1 MDKIT
6 FPDMFSN
13 YDFNSLTLST
23 PISLPGGAFFTKI
36 SSNSNDIYIQTPLC
50 SSKQGFVKSGRKIH
64 IDLVY
69 DKNNE
74 LFCQFIENL
83 ENTLTKLIYDKRD
96 EWFQEEVEFD
106 DIENAFTNTLKS
118 YKSGSLFLLRT
129 MLDSPRM
136 LTAST
141 NLTIYDQQENLVS
154 MEDITPDTNMIPI
167 IQLHGLKFTAKNFQ
181 IYLQIKQAMVVKN
194 NLFNTCL
201 IKNKIETAEKSE
213 NNKPIK
219 MSLSKSEPHDAL
231 ENEDDVEQIEEETNP
246 IIEEET
252 NPIIEEEIT
261 PVIEEEITPVIE
273 EESAPV
279 IEPKDETS
287 ENEIINHDVTS
298 QHNEEILL
306 SITDTPNDVNEENTE
321 QTINVDTNTLDNED
335 VFIEDDKK
343 MDTIQKIENI
353 KEPIINLEEYD
364 VVVDNEDNLETITL
378 KKPNDIYLDMYKE
391 FRIKAREARKSALLA
406 YLEAKKIKNVH
417 MLDIDDSSD
426 NEYEKQLETT
436 TPNNLEKLQ

>member
-36 SSNSNDIYIQTPLC
+36 SSSSNDVYIQTPLC

-74 LFCQFIENL
+74 HFCQFVENL
-83 ENTLTKLIYDKRD
+83 ENTLTKLIYEKRD

-141 NLTIYDQQENLVS
+141 NLTIYDQQENLIN

-201 IKNKIETAEKSE
+201 IKNKVETKEISE

-219 MSLSKSEPHDAL
+219 MSLSKSEPQDAL
-231 ENEDDVEQIEEETNP
+231 ENEDDLEQNEEKEVIEEET
-246 IIEEET
+246 
-252 NPIIEEEIT
+252 T
-261 PVIEEEITPVIE
+261 PVIE
-273 EESAPV
+273 ANH
-279 IEPKDETS
+279 ETS
-287 ENEIINHDVTS
+287 ENDIINDDVTPE
-298 QHNEEILL
+298 HNEEILL
-306 SITDTPNDVNEENTE
+306 SITDTSNDVNEDNKEE
-321 QTINVDTNTLDNED
+321 TINVDTKTLDNED
-335 VFIEDDKK
+335 VFIEDAKN
-343 MDTIQKIENI
+343 METIQKIENI

-391 FRIKAREARKSALLA
+391 FRIKAREARKNALLS
-406 YLEAKKIKNVH
+406 YLEAKKIKNIH

-426 NEYEKQLETT
+426 NEYEKQLDTT

>member
-36 SSNSNDIYIQTPLC
+36 SNNTNDVYIQTPLC

-74 LFCQFIENL
+74 HFCQFIENL
-83 ENTLTKLIYDKRD
+83 ENTLTKLIYEKRD

-141 NLTIYDQQENLVS
+141 NLTIYDQQENLIN

-201 IKNKIETAEKSE
+201 IKNKIETTEKSE

-219 MSLSKSEPHDAL
+219 MSLSKSEPQDAL
-231 ENEDDVEQIEEETNP
+231 ENEDDLEQNEEKEVIEEETA
-246 IIEEET
+246 
-252 NPIIEEEIT
+252 
-261 PVIEEEITPVIE
+261 PVIEEETTPVM
-273 EESAPV
+273 
-279 IEPKDETS
+279 DEKYEAI
-287 ENEIINHDVTS
+287 ENEIINDDVAPE
-298 QHNEEILL
+298 NNDEILL
-306 SITDTPNDVNEENTE
+306 SITDTPNDVNEENAENAKNAENTE
-321 QTINVDTNTLDNED
+321 NAEETISVDTKTLDNED
-335 VFIEDDKK
+335 VFIKESKN
-343 MDTIQKIENI
+343 MDAIQKIENI

-391 FRIKAREARKSALLA
+391 FRIKAREARKNALLS
-406 YLEAKKIKNVH
+406 YLEAKKIKNIH

-426 NEYEKQLETT
+426 NEYEKQLDTT

>member
-36 SSNSNDIYIQTPLC
+36 SSSSNDVYIQTPLC

-74 LFCQFIENL
+74 HFCQFVENL
-83 ENTLTKLIYDKRD
+83 ENTLTKLIYEKRD

-141 NLTIYDQQENLVS
+141 NLTIYDQQENLIN

-181 IYLQIKQAMVVKN
+181 FYLQIKQAMVVKN

-201 IKNKIETAEKSE
+201 IKNKVETKEISE

-219 MSLSKSEPHDAL
+219 MSLSKSEPQDAL
-231 ENEDDVEQIEEETNP
+231 ENEDDLEQNEEKEVIEEETA
-246 IIEEET
+246 
-252 NPIIEEEIT
+252 
-261 PVIEEEITPVIE
+261 PVIEEETTPVIDE
-273 EESAPV
+273 
-279 IEPKDETS
+279 KDEAS
-287 ENEIINHDVTS
+287 ENEIINDDVTP

-306 SITDTPNDVNEENTE
+306 SITDTSDDVNAENAENAEE
-321 QTINVDTNTLDNED
+321 TINVDTKTLDNED
-335 VFIEDDKK
+335 VFLEDDKK

-391 FRIKAREARKSALLA
+391 FRIKAREARKNALLS
-406 YLEAKKIKNVH
+406 YLEAKKIKNIH

-426 NEYEKQLETT
+426 NEYEKQLGTT

>member
-252 NPIIEEEIT
+252 A
-261 PVIEEEITPVIE
+261 PVIEEET
-273 EESAPV
+273 APV
-279 IEPKDETS
+279 IETKDENS
-287 ENEIINHDVTS
+287 ENEIINDDVAS

-306 SITDTPNDVNEENTE
+306 SITESSDDVNEENAENTE
-321 QTINVDTNTLDNED
+321 ETINVDTNTLDNED

-436 TPNNLEKLQ
+436 SPNNLEKLQ